1 MSIAALR
8 ISADLLQSTQ
18 DLVAAI
24 RQGEGEKVWAIQ
36 HQRNA
41 LVAQL
46 TDLMDAGE
54 LSKDIAAE
62 VSNAIQQSQAASR
75 SVVAELKQIQ
85 QELLDE
91 KSKQGRAKQMNAAYK
106 ANR

>member
-1 MSIAALR
+1 MSTAALR
-8 ISADLLQSTQ
+8 ISTDLLQSTRE
-18 DLVAAI
+18 LVAAI
-24 RQGEGEKVWAIQ
+24 RQGEGEKVWEIQ
-36 HQRNA
+36 RQRNA

-46 TDLMDAGE
+46 TDLMEAGE
-54 LSKDIAAE
+54 LNTDIAAE
-62 VSNAIQQSQAASR
+62 VSKAIEQSQAASR
-75 SVVAELKQIQ
+75 SIIAELKQIQ

>member
-18 DLVAAI
+18 ELVAAI
-24 RQGEGEKVWAIQ
+24 RQGEGEKVWTIQ

-54 LSKDIAAE
+54 LSNDIAAE

>member
-24 RQGEGEKVWAIQ
+24 RQGEGEKVWTIQ

-54 LSKDIAAE
+54 LSNDIAAE